1 MREQN
6 MSNQCGSVGG
16 SNDVVDVDIV
26 VMSIVAS
33 FQSSDSQHHK
43 GSGKAVWQLNR
54 RKPNQ
59 TTREGVYAVTGAATV
74 ILVMGAGKKAVA
86 AIDAYLKNKFDIC
99 EKIPSS
105 QFE

>member
-33 FQSSDSQHHK
+33 FQSSDPQHYK
-43 GSGKAVWQLNR
+43 GSGNQPERLSGSQR
-54 RKPNQ
+54 RN
-59 TTREGVYAVTGAATV
+59 
-74 ILVMGAGKKAVA
+74 
-86 AIDAYLKNKFDIC
+86 
-99 EKIPSS
+99 
-105 QFE
+105 

>member
-43 GSGKAVWQLNR
+43 GSGKAVW
-54 RKPNQ
+54 
-59 TTREGVYAVTGAATV
+59 
-74 ILVMGAGKKAVA
+74 
-86 AIDAYLKNKFDIC
+86 
-99 EKIPSS
+99 
-105 QFE
+105 

>member
-6 MSNQCGSVGG
+6 MSNQCESVGG

-43 GSGKAVWQLNR
+43 GSRKAVW
-54 RKPNQ
+54 
-59 TTREGVYAVTGAATV
+59 
-74 ILVMGAGKKAVA
+74 
-86 AIDAYLKNKFDIC
+86 
-99 EKIPSS
+99 
-105 QFE
+105 